1 MRSTFLAKKMLEY
14 LCILL
19 IVISIN
25 FLLIHLMPGE
35 PLLHIL
41 GEEDYYYLLY
51 QHPDHLAEVEAA
63 YGLQESLWVQ
73 YVQYVKSIGS
83 LDFGTSFVQ
92 QGTVLE
98 IILRHAR
105 WTLTLVLPA
114 IVIAAV
120 LGILLG
126 GYAGWTRG
134 GRIDTIFSFLSTAL
148 YTVPENSVAIL
159 LLVVFS
165 YQLGWF
171 PIGGIRSGQETG
183 WGSGI
188 DTVWHM
194 LLPLSVLVL
203 YKTVYN
209 FFILKSSIV
218 EIRREEYMITAYA
231 KGLSDFAVFWRHGLK
246 NALLPYLT
254 VLCLQFGH
262 AVAGTML
269 LEVVFSWQGMGILVY
284 QSVLAKD
291 IPILQGCF
299 LLLSV
304 GVLGFNFLADLL
316 YVVWDPRIGTD
327 GEQHD

>member
-1 MRSTFLAKKMLEY
+1 MRATFLAKKMLEY

-19 IVISIN
+19 IVVSLN

-51 QHPDHLAEVEAA
+51 QHPDHLAALGAA
-63 YGLQESLWVQ
+63 YGLQEPLWVQ

-159 LLVVFS
+159 LLVGFS

-171 PIGGIRSGQETG
+171 PVGGIRSGQETG

-231 KGLSDFAVFWRHGLK
+231 KGLSDFSVFWRHGLK

-327 GEQHD
+327 GAQHD

>member
-1 MRSTFLAKKMLEY
+1 MRATFLVKKMLEY

-19 IVISIN
+19 IVVSLN

-51 QHPDHLAEVEAA
+51 QHPDHLAAVEAA
-63 YGLQESLWVQ
+63 YGLQEPLWVQ

-114 IVIAAV
+114 IAIAAV

-159 LLVVFS
+159 LLVGFS

-171 PIGGIRSGQETG
+171 PVGGIRSGQETG

-231 KGLSDFAVFWRHGLK
+231 KGLSDFAVFWHHGLK

-327 GEQHD
+327 GAQHD

>member
-1 MRSTFLAKKMLEY
+1 MRAAFLAKKMLEY

-19 IVISIN
+19 IVVSLN

-41 GEEDYYYLLY
+41 GDEDYYYLLY
-51 QHPDHLAEVEAA
+51 QHPDHLAALGAA
-63 YGLQESLWVQ
+63 YGLQEPLWVQ

-159 LLVVFS
+159 LLVGFS

-171 PIGGIRSGQETG
+171 PVGGIRSGQETG

-218 EIRREEYMITAYA
+218 EIRREEYMTTAYA

>member
-1 MRSTFLAKKMLEY
+1 MRATFLAKKMLEY

-19 IVISIN
+19 IVVSLN

-51 QHPDHLAEVEAA
+51 QHPDHLVTLGAA
-63 YGLQESLWVQ
+63 YGLQEPLWVQ

-159 LLVVFS
+159 LLVGFS

-171 PIGGIRSGQETG
+171 PVGGIRSGQETG

-218 EIRREEYMITAYA
+218 EIRREEYMTTAYA

>member
-1 MRSTFLAKKMLEY
+1 MLEY

-231 KGLSDFAVFWRHGLK
+231 KGLSDFA
-246 NALLPYLT
+246 
-254 VLCLQFGH
+254 
-262 AVAGTML
+262 
-269 LEVVFSWQGMGILVY
+269 E
-284 QSVLAKD
+284 
-291 IPILQGCF
+291 
-299 LLLSV
+299 
-304 GVLGFNFLADLL
+304 
-316 YVVWDPRIGTD
+316 IGRA
-327 GEQHD
+327 HV

>member
-1 MRSTFLAKKMLEY
+1 MRAAFLAKKMLEY

-19 IVISIN
+19 IVVSLN

-41 GEEDYYYLLY
+41 GDEDYYYLLY
-51 QHPDHLAEVEAA
+51 QHPDHLAALGAA
-63 YGLQESLWVQ
+63 YGLQEPLWVQ

-159 LLVVFS
+159 LLVGFS

-171 PIGGIRSGQETG
+171 PVGGIRSGQETG

-209 FFILKSSIV
+209 FFILKSAIV
-218 EIRREEYMITAYA
+218 EIRREEYMTTAYA

-327 GEQHD
+327 GAQHD

>member
-19 IVISIN
+19 IVVSLN

-51 QHPDHLAEVEAA
+51 QHPDHLAAVEAA
-63 YGLQESLWVQ
+63 YGLQEPLWVQ

-134 GRIDTIFSFLSTAL
+134 GRIDAIFSFLSTAL

-159 LLVVFS
+159 LLVGFS

-171 PIGGIRSGQETG
+171 PVGGIRSGQETG

-218 EIRREEYMITAYA
+218 EIRREEYMTTAYA

>member
-1 MRSTFLAKKMLEY
+1 MRAAFLAKKMLEY

-19 IVISIN
+19 IVVSLN

-41 GEEDYYYLLY
+41 GDEDYYYLLY
-51 QHPDHLAEVEAA
+51 QHPDHLAALGAA
-63 YGLQESLWVQ
+63 YGLQEPLWVQ

-134 GRIDTIFSFLSTAL
+134 GWIDTIFSFLSTAL

-159 LLVVFS
+159 LLVGFS

-171 PIGGIRSGQETG
+171 PVGGIRSGQETG

-218 EIRREEYMITAYA
+218 EIRREEYMTTAYA

>member
-1 MRSTFLAKKMLEY
+1 MRYTFLAKKMLEY
-14 LCILL
+14 FCILL
-19 IVISIN
+19 LVVSIN

-51 QHPDHLAEVEAA
+51 EQPERLAAIEAA
-63 YGLQESLWVQ
+63 YGLKASLWSQ
-73 YVQYVKSIGS
+73 YIQYVKSISS

-98 IILRHAR
+98 IILRHLR

-126 GYAGWTRG
+126 GYAGWMRG

-171 PIGGIRSGQETG
+171 PVGGIRSGLETG
-183 WGSGI
+183 WGAGM

-194 LLPLSVLVL
+194 ILPLSVLVL

-209 FFILKSSIV
+209 FFIMKSSVV
-218 EIRREEYMITAYA
+218 EIRGEEYITTAYA
-231 KGLSDFAVFWRHGLK
+231 KGLSAVAVFWRHGLK

-269 LEVVFSWQGMGILVY
+269 LEVVFSWQGMGILIY

-291 IPILQGCF
+291 IPVLQGCF
-299 LLLSV
+299 VLLSI

-316 YVVWDPRIGTD
+316 YVIWDPRIGTYE
-327 GEQHD
+327 EQND

>member
-1 MRSTFLAKKMLEY
+1 MRAAFLAKKMLEY

-19 IVISIN
+19 IVVSLN

-41 GEEDYYYLLY
+41 GDEDYYYLLY
-51 QHPDHLAEVEAA
+51 QHPDHLAALGAA
-63 YGLQESLWVQ
+63 YGLQEPLWVQ

-159 LLVVFS
+159 LLVGFS

-171 PIGGIRSGQETG
+171 PVGGIRSGQETG

-209 FFILKSSIV
+209 FFILKSAIV
-218 EIRREEYMITAYA
+218 EIRREEYMTTAYA

>member
-19 IVISIN
+19 IVVSLN

-83 LDFGTSFVQ
+83 LDFGASFVQ

>member
-1 MRSTFLAKKMLEY
+1 MRATFLAKKMLEY

-19 IVISIN
+19 IVVSLN

-51 QHPDHLAEVEAA
+51 QHPDHLAALGAA
-63 YGLQESLWVQ
+63 YGLQEPLWVQ

-171 PIGGIRSGQETG
+171 PVGGIRSGQETG

-218 EIRREEYMITAYA
+218 EIRREEYMTTAYA

-327 GEQHD
+327 EEQND

>member
-1 MRSTFLAKKMLEY
+1 MRAAFLAKKMLEY

-19 IVISIN
+19 IVVSLN

-41 GEEDYYYLLY
+41 GDEDYYYLLY
-51 QHPDHLAEVEAA
+51 QHPDHLAALGAA
-63 YGLQESLWVQ
+63 YGLQEPLWVQ

-159 LLVVFS
+159 LLVGFS

-171 PIGGIRSGQETG
+171 PVGGIRSGQETG

-218 EIRREEYMITAYA
+218 EIRREEYMTTAYA

-291 IPILQGCF
+291 IPVLQGCF

>member
-1 MRSTFLAKKMLEY
+1 
-14 LCILL
+14 
-19 IVISIN
+19 
-25 FLLIHLMPGE
+25 MPGE

-41 GEEDYYYLLY
+41 GDEDYYYLLY
-51 QHPDHLAEVEAA
+51 QHPDHLAALGAA
-63 YGLQESLWVQ
+63 YGLQEPLWVQ

-159 LLVVFS
+159 LLVGFS

-171 PIGGIRSGQETG
+171 PVGGIRSGQETG

-209 FFILKSSIV
+209 FFILKSAIV
-218 EIRREEYMITAYA
+218 EIRREEYMTTAYA

>member
-19 IVISIN
+19 IVVSLN

-51 QHPDHLAEVEAA
+51 QHPDHLAAVEAA
-63 YGLQESLWVQ
+63 YGLQEPLWVQ

-114 IVIAAV
+114 IAIAAV

-159 LLVVFS
+159 LLVGFS

-171 PIGGIRSGQETG
+171 PVGGIRSGQETG

-218 EIRREEYMITAYA
+218 EIRREEYMTTAYA
-231 KGLSDFAVFWRHGLK
+231 KGLSDFAVFWHHGLK

>member
-1 MRSTFLAKKMLEY
+1 MKKMLEY

-19 IVISIN
+19 IVVSLN

-51 QHPDHLAEVEAA
+51 QHPDHLATLEAA
-63 YGLQESLWVQ
+63 YGLQEPLWVQ

-92 QGTVLE
+92 RGTVLE

-159 LLVVFS
+159 LLVGFS

-171 PIGGIRSGQETG
+171 PVGGIRSGQETG

-218 EIRREEYMITAYA
+218 EIRREEYMTTAYA

-327 GEQHD
+327 GAQHD

>member
-1 MRSTFLAKKMLEY
+1 M
-14 LCILL
+14 
-19 IVISIN
+19 
-25 FLLIHLMPGE
+25 
-35 PLLHIL
+35 
-41 GEEDYYYLLY
+41 
-51 QHPDHLAEVEAA
+51 
-63 YGLQESLWVQ
+63 
-73 YVQYVKSIGS
+73 
-83 LDFGTSFVQ
+83 
-92 QGTVLE
+92 
-98 IILRHAR
+98 
-105 WTLTLVLPA
+105 
-114 IVIAAV
+114 
-120 LGILLG
+120 
-126 GYAGWTRG
+126 
-134 GRIDTIFSFLSTAL
+134 
-148 YTVPENSVAIL
+148 
-159 LLVVFS
+159 
-165 YQLGWF
+165 
-171 PIGGIRSGQETG
+171 
-183 WGSGI
+183 
-188 DTVWHM
+188 
-194 LLPLSVLVL
+194 LVL

-209 FFILKSSIV
+209 FLILKSSIV
-218 EIRREEYMITAYA
+218 EIRREDYITTAYA

>member
-1 MRSTFLAKKMLEY
+1 MRAAFLAKKMLEY

-19 IVISIN
+19 IVVSLN

-41 GEEDYYYLLY
+41 GDEDYYYLLY
-51 QHPDHLAEVEAA
+51 QHPDHLAALGAA
-63 YGLQESLWVQ
+63 YGLQEPLWVQ

-126 GYAGWTRG
+126 GYAGWIRG

-159 LLVVFS
+159 LLVGFS

-171 PIGGIRSGQETG
+171 PVGGIRSGQETG

-209 FFILKSSIV
+209 FFILKSAIV
-218 EIRREEYMITAYA
+218 EIRREEYMTTAYA

>member
-1 MRSTFLAKKMLEY
+1 MRAAFLAKKMLEY

-19 IVISIN
+19 IVITIN

-41 GEEDYYYLLY
+41 GDEDYYYLLY
-51 QHPDHLAEVEAA
+51 QHPDHLAALGAA
-63 YGLQESLWVQ
+63 YGLQEPLWVQ

-98 IILRHAR
+98 IIFRHAR

-209 FFILKSSIV
+209 FFILKSSMA
-218 EIRREEYMITAYA
+218 EIRRKEYMTTAYT

-316 YVVWDPRIGTD
+316 YVVWDPRIGPD